1 MSKPKILLQ
10 LDTDIHPS
18 VFDSVVAVDAGVD
31 QLFRHHGVKADQVR
45 DLVYGLMFTRGPEDL
60 HNSAIFIGGTDV
72 AAGEVLMKKVSECFV
87 GPFKVSVMLDSS
99 GANTTAAAAVLA
111 ANKHVDLSQA
121 KVLVLAATGSVGR
134 RVVKL
139 LARAGADVRAA
150 SRTIERAQ
158 DVCAD
163 IHIEI
168 PTAKLSAHATV
179 SPDGLSGALD
189 GVEAII
195 ACGAPGVPLLSAET
209 RQKCKSLKV
218 AIDLSAVPPLGLE
231 GIEIGDKAKER
242 DGALCYG
249 ALGVGGTKMKI
260 HKAALRRLFD
270 SNDAM
275 LDAETIYALGQTL

>member
-1 MSKPKILLQ
+1 MSKAKILLQ
-10 LDTDIHPS
+10 LDTDPQPS

-31 QLFRHHGVKADQVR
+31 QLFRHHGVKPEQVR
-45 DLVYGLMFTRGPEDL
+45 DLVYGLMFTRGPEEMR
-60 HNSAIFIGGTDV
+60 NSAVFIGGADV
-72 AAGEVLMKKVSECFV
+72 AAGEVLMKRVAECFV

-111 ANKHVDLSQA
+111 ASQHLDLSSA

-139 LARAGADVRAA
+139 LARAGSDVRAA

-158 DVCAD
+158 EACAD

-179 SPDGLSGALD
+179 SPDGLRSALE

-195 ACGAPGVPLLSAET
+195 SCGAPGVPLLSAES
-209 RQKCKSLKV
+209 RRKCPALKV

-231 GIEIGDKAKER
+231 GIEIHDKAAER
-242 DGALCYG
+242 DGLAG
-249 ALGVGGTKMKI
+249 HRIGEDEN
-260 HKAALRRLFD
+260 HKALTRLFERRRL
-270 SNDAM
+270 
-275 LDAETIYALGQTL
+275 LDAETVYGVWR